1 MRTEASTL
9 KDALEPDPVFRL
21 EEGRLVE
28 ESLTV
33 VNSGEDTVQ
42 DDKVE
47 VEVGI
52 H

>member
-1 MRTEASTL
+1 
-9 KDALEPDPVFRL
+9 VFRL

-28 ESLTV
+28 ESFTV
-33 VNSGEDTVQ
+33 VSSGEDAVQ